1 MAKHIDYKLE
11 NGKTV
16 RIPKEEIERNMKGLD
31 LTEQDAILVW
41 LEDNDYIEN
50 AEQIALDQKA
60 KDSKITATIHQAR
73 ADKPQGKRKVERKP
87 DQVKD
92 ELVENLKEFLCDL
105 AQNVQ
110 IVKVGK
116 LIEFDIGNDH
126 YKLDLIRQR
135 PPKAKGQRYPLPN
148 GNLQERNIEE
158 QKVICPVCGGEV
170 REDDVYD
177 YGIYTDET
185 VEECV
190 GTCLECGRTIEYNRV
205 YPHKDYKIEIVDHYK
220 D

>member
-1 MAKHIDYKLE
+1 
-11 NGKTV
+11 
-16 RIPKEEIERNMKGLD
+16 MKGLD

-73 ADKPQGKRKVERKP
+73 AEKPQGKRKVERKP

-135 PPKAKGQRYPLPN
+135 PPKAKGQRYPLPK
-148 GNLQERNIEE
+148 GILQERNMKE
-158 QKVICPVCGGEV
+158 QKVICPVCGSEV

-190 GTCLECGRTIEYNRV
+190 GTCMECGRTVEYNRI